1 MLSSVFCEIIN
12 VYLLTYQHT
21 VEHCI
26 IHFVALEIIVEIGKM
41 YLESL
46 QGNALK
52 AIMHHPPMREKA
64 GHTIVFKNR
73 GCFHKF
79 ARIIYLII
87 RTFYVGIIFYYVPF
101 AVLFWQWATKLPG
114 EEGLDASHVD
124 THAATTHH

>member
-1 MLSSVFCEIIN
+1 M
-12 VYLLTYQHT
+12 LTYQHT

-26 IHFVALEIIVEIGKM
+26 IHFVALEIIIEIGKM

-52 AIMHHPPMREKA
+52 VILHHPPKRDLA
-64 GHTIVFKNR
+64 GKDIEFKTR

-79 ARIIYLII
+79 ARVVYMLI

-114 EEGLDASHVD
+114 E
-124 THAATTHH
+124 